1 MHIYSFNNKKPS
13 FANGA
18 LVHDTAVIIGDVH
31 IGENSSVWPNA
42 VLRGDMD
49 SITIGKL
56 SNLQD
61 NVTVHTDKGIQAS
74 VGDGVV
80 IGHNAI
86 IHGATISDNVLI
98 GMGSII
104 MNGSRIG
111 ANSIIGAGTMILEN
125 KIIPE
130 ASLVIGSP
138 GKIIRSVSNEEIENI
153 ITDAKI
159 YFELAKQ
166 ELSRPL

>member
-49 SITIGKL
+49 SITVGKL

-61 NVTVHTDKGIQAS
+61 NVTVHTDKGIRVT

-98 GMGSII
+98 GMGAII
-104 MNGSRIG
+104 MNGSKIG
-111 ANSIIGAGTMILEN
+111 ANSIIGAGTVIPE
-125 KIIPE
+125 KKVIPE
-130 ASLVIGSP
+130 ASLVVGTP
-138 GKIIRSVSNEEIENI
+138 GRIIRKVSEKEIENI
-153 ITDAKI
+153 SADARN
-159 YFELAKQ
+159 YFELAKL
-166 ELSRPL
+166 ELSGPL

>member
-1 MHIYSFNNKKPS
+1 MHIYSLNNKRPRFDK
-13 FANGA
+13 GA

-61 NVTVHTDKGIQAS
+61 NVTVHTDNGIQVN
-74 VGDGVV
+74 VGDGAV

-98 GMGSII
+98 GMGAII

-111 ANSIIGAGTMILEN
+111 ANSIIGAGTVIPE
-125 KIIPE
+125 KKVIPE

-138 GKIIRSVSNEEIENI
+138 GRIIRKVSEKEIENI
-153 ITDAKI
+153 SADARI
-159 YFELAKQ
+159 YFELAKL
-166 ELSRPL
+166 ELSKPL